1 MTARANWIEY
11 AREAV
16 LHASVV
22 CRAVQSRIGEVRAI
36 TKDDNSPV
44 TVADFAAQA
53 VVAHVLAQ
61 RLGAFVLVGE
71 ESSDFL
77 KEAANDAQ
85 LSAAV
90 DAARVVWPDVTREK
104 FIAALERGHGE
115 SNAQG
120 FWTLDPVDGTKGFLR
135 GEQYAVALAYVEH
148 GEPVI
153 GAMGCPNLPSSFDRP
168 LGKPDA
174 TGTVYSCV
182 RGGGLFESDAV
193 LGATAR
199 KITRVPRTP
208 GAPLRVTASV
218 EKAHSNISAT
228 DQVAAIVS
236 PRFELVQVDSQC
248 KYAVVARGQADLYLR
263 LPTKKGYVE
272 RIWDHAAGSLV
283 ASESGCVVS
292 DVYGKALEFGHGRGL
307 EKNAGIVCCERS
319 IHAAVIDAIVKVK
332 AQSAG

>member
-1 MTARANWIEY
+1 MTARADWIEH

-61 RLGAFVLVGE
+61 RLGTFVLVGE

-90 DAARVVWPDVTREK
+90 DAARVVWPDVTRDK

-115 SNAQG
+115 PNTQG

-153 GAMGCPNLPSSFDRP
+153 GAMGCPNLPASFDRP
-168 LGKPDA
+168 LSRPDP
-174 TGTVYSCV
+174 TGTVYSCI

-193 LGATAR
+193 LSATPR
-199 KITRVPRTP
+199 KITRESRTP

-228 DQVAAIVS
+228 DQVAALVS
-236 PRFELVQVDSQC
+236 PSFDLVQVDSQC
-248 KYAVVARGQADLYLR
+248 KYAVVARGQGDLYLR

-283 ASESGCVVS
+283 ASEGGCVVT
-292 DVYGKALEFGHGRGL
+292 DVYGKPLEFGHGRGL
-307 EKNAGIVCCERS
+307 EMNAGIVCCERA
-319 IHAAVIDAIVKVK
+319 IHGAVIDAIAKVQ
-332 AQSAG
+332 AQAAG

>member
-1 MTARANWIEY
+1 MMP
-11 AREAV
+11 
-16 LHASVV
+16 LH
-22 CRAVQSRIGEVRAI
+22 R
-36 TKDDNSPV
+36 
-44 TVADFAAQA
+44 
-53 VVAHVLAQ
+53 
-61 RLGAFVLVGE
+61 
-71 ESSDFL
+71 
-77 KEAANDAQ
+77 
-85 LSAAV
+85 AAV
-90 DAARVVWPDVTREK
+90 P
-104 FIAALERGHGE
+104 AL
-115 SNAQG
+115 
-120 FWTLDPVDGTKGFLR
+120 L
-135 GEQYAVALAYVEH
+135 AVALAYVEH

-153 GAMGCPNLPSSFDRP
+153 GAMGCPNLPSSFDRL

-319 IHAAVIDAIVKVK
+319 IHAAVIGANTEPAVSGDAPGEAPYAAAIFRF
-332 AQSAG
+332 GR